1 MVLMQGKEP
10 GIRFAEESYEK
21 MVANSSKQEGMGKP
35 ELMFLTGG
43 NASENRRAAA
53 NLVTN
58 YENFQLPI
66 CT

>member
-1 MVLMQGKEP
+1 MRGKEP

-21 MVANSSKQEGMGKP
+21 MVANSSKQEGIGKP
-35 ELMFLTGG
+35 ELVFLTGR
-43 NASENRRAAA
+43 NTSESRRAAA
-53 NLVTN
+53 NLATN